1 MDVALP
7 WSIWKVFNCPDAV
20 ILIDRMFC
28 THKDKWTKCHLC
40 SHLIWDGVGM
50 DLNMVQCCMQIVKS
64 VSPSIYKGLS

>member
-7 WSIWKVFNCPDAV
+7 WSIWKFFNCPDAV

-40 SHLIWDGVGM
+40 SHFIWDGSG
-50 DLNMVQCCMQIVKS
+50 DGFEYGTLLYANCQIC
-64 VSPSIYKGLS
+64 